1 MLSYHNYKGRS
12 SRTNWSLVPLC
23 CICRLENKHRQYK
36 DHGCF
41 KTVDTTAAAIYRTV
55 HSQHQGRWCHC
66 WVLNKSVIFFKLS
79 NTITKPGS
87 AKLSLSPPSGVPKTL
102 WIVNQ
107 LVNTDVKNTW
117 IANLSNMLITT
128 GYTGLL
134 VRTSTHC
141 KCTGDLGFG
150 RRRSKYINGEWWL
163 NKSAILCTGS
173 CHFHRWN
180 PGWRSGIWIVRSV
193 KHRAPSTLC
202 TVFCITV
209 ISWLLQRSE
218 STELLF

>member
-1 MLSYHNYKGRS
+1 MSLLSVEQVSHFFQAFKYHYQTWERQAFAVSALRGTKDAVNCEPAGQHWCKEYLNRQFIQYAY
-12 SRTNWSLVPLC
+12 NN
-23 CICRLENKHRQYK
+23 RLY
-36 DHGCF
+36 
-41 KTVDTTAAAIYRTV
+41 T
-55 HSQHQGRWCHC
+55 
-66 WVLNKSVIFFKLS
+66 
-79 NTITKPGS
+79 
-87 AKLSLSPPSGVPKTL
+87 
-102 WIVNQ
+102 
-107 LVNTDVKNTW
+107 
-117 IANLSNMLITT
+117 
-128 GYTGLL
+128 YTGLL